1 MEDRADSRYHFGGG
15 FVSVSDASLEIGATT
30 TRVTLRSQQDGT
42 NSRQQRLAGG

>member
-30 TRVTLRSQQDGT
+30 TRVTLRSQKDGT
-42 NSRQQRLAGG
+42 NSRQ